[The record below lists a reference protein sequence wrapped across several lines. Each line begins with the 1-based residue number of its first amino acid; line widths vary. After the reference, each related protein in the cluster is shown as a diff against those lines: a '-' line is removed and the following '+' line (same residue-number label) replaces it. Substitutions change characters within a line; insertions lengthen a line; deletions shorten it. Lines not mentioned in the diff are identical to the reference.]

1 MQNLDSTEEN
11 PLLAGM
17 TQPKGLRYLFGT
29 WSGRILLINGLVFL
43 YICYLSGNIFTPDT
57 TTLLALGAKDSV
69 KLAQGELWRLIAPI
83 FIHVGVIHFAFNSY
97 FLYVV
102 GFQLERLL
110 GGPWFLAIYL
120 ISGIAG
126 NIASATFSVNMSAGA
141 SSSLFGLLGAGFLL
155 ERTIGTHIKKLTGR
169 RPRNRA
175 YAMTVVIN
183 LGFGLLIPFI
193 DNSAHIGGLVG
204 GVLLTAAMINLR
216 PNNLHKR
223 VPALGISLL
232 LILTLI
238 CCGGIYASTSP
249 QLVINRLVI
258 AGDSSDDSGQ
268 KIYHY
273 SQALALD
280 PDIATIRIKRARALF
295 AEGTPNYAFNDL
307 RAVIIKGSHDVELT
321 KFAEELDRK
330 GQHAEAWE
338 LRQMLAHHIES
349 QR

>member
-1 MQNLDSTEEN
+1 MQNLDPTKEG
-11 PLLAGM
+11 PLLPGM
-17 TQPKGLRYLFGT
+17 VQPKGLRYLFGT
-29 WSGRILLINGLVFL
+29 WSGRILIINGLVFL
-43 YICYLSGNIFTPDT
+43 YICYLSGSVFTPDT

-141 SSSLFGLLGAGFLL
+141 SSSLFGLLGAGFIL
-155 ERTIGTHIKKLTGR
+155 ERTIGTRIKKVTGR

-183 LGFGLLIPFI
+183 SGLGLLIPFI
-193 DNSAHIGGLVG
+193 DNSAHIGGLVA

-223 VPALGISLL
+223 APSLGIAILL
-232 LILTLI
+232 LLTSI
-238 CCGGIYASTSP
+238 CCCGIYVSTSQ
-249 QLVINRLVI
+249 QLVMNRLI
-258 AGDSSDDSGQ
+258 TAGDKSDDTDQ
-268 KIYHY
+268 KIYYY

-280 PDIATIRIKRARALF
+280 QDIATVRIKRARALF
-295 AEGTPNYAFNDL
+295 AESKANYAFNDL
-307 RAVIIKGSHDVELT
+307 RVVIIQGGHEAELT
-321 KFAEELDRK
+321 KFAEELDRQ
-330 GQHAEAWE
+330 GLHAEAWE
-338 LRQMLAHHIES
+338 LRQMLAHITES
-349 QR
+349 LR